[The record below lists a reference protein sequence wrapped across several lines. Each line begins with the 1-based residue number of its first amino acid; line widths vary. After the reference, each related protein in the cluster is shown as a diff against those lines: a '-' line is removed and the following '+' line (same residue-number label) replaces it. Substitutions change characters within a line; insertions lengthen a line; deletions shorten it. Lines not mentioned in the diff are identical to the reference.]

1 MARAITGRASARRI
15 QLLAV
20 LVVGI
25 FALLAMRAAWLGVVR
40 ASWLSSK
47 ADRQHLLNIAMP
59 AERGAILSA
68 DNQYLAV
75 DQPTMEITADGRFV
89 ADPVR
94 TADTLL
100 STLGGTPALRE
111 RIISQLSA
119 KKAYV
124 VITKNASIRD
134 GEHLRKLSL
143 PGVTFRRSTRRSYP
157 MGPVAAQVIGFTS
170 LETGKGV
177 EGLEARL
184 ESKLAGKDGKRIE
197 VRDPRAGVTVR
208 IQDLTE
214 PVPGKGVQLTINA
227 AIQRKLE
234 ESMLEAVST
243 TKAKGA
249 SGVVMDPNT
258 GAIVAM
264 ASVPRINANNRAK
277 LDVNATQA
285 RAVTDPYEPGSVFK
299 VVTVAGALEE
309 GLTTPTTR
317 YNVPPYMEFLYEGK
331 QRKVEEAHKRTANE
345 VMTTADILV
354 KSSNVG
360 TILISRSLKSRN
372 KLRYWMDRF
381 GFGHRT
387 GIDLGN
393 ESAGLL
399 PKLKW
404 NAGQAVNIPFGQGM
418 DATMIQQVRAYAAI
432 ANGGELVT
440 PYVVAS
446 VNGRASAHPSP
457 VRIFSKQTANEMT
470 AIMERVVEGST
481 GTGVKA
487 SINAYRVA
495 GKTGTAQ
502 KIEGGKYVDRYRSSF
517 IGFVPANRPQLVIA
531 VMIDDPDPAGL
542 HTGGD
547 VAAPV
552 FTTVGDYALS
562 TLSISPN

>member
-1 MARAITGRASARRI
+1 MAKAITGRASARRI

-47 ADRQHLLNIAMP
+47 ADRQHLLNITMP
-59 AERGAILSA
+59 AERGAILSS

-89 ADPVR
+89 VDPAR

-100 STLGGTPALRE
+100 STLGGTPAQRE

-124 VITKNASIRD
+124 VITKTASIRD

-143 PGVTFRRSTRRSYP
+143 PGVNFRRTTRRSYP

-170 LETGKGV
+170 LDTGKGV
-177 EGLEARL
+177 EGLEAHL
-184 ESKLAGKDGKRIE
+184 DAKLAGKDGKRVE

-208 IQDLTE
+208 IQNLTE
-214 PVPGKGVQLTINA
+214 PVPGKGIQLTINA

-234 ESMLEAVST
+234 ETMLATVAE

-249 SGVVMDPNT
+249 TGVIMDPNT
-258 GAIVAM
+258 GAIIAM
-264 ASVPRINANNRAK
+264 ASVPRVNANNRAN
-277 LDVNATQA
+277 LDVSATQA

-299 VVTVAGALEE
+299 VITVAGALEE
-309 GLTTPTTR
+309 GLTTPTTA
-317 YNVPPYMEFLYEGK
+317 YNVPPYKEFMFEGK
-331 QRKVEEAHKRTANE
+331 MRKVEEAHKRTANE
-345 VMTTADILV
+345 VMTTAQILQ

-360 TILISRSLKSRN
+360 TIMISQALKSRN

-381 GFGHRT
+381 GFGHKT

-404 NAGQAVNIPFGQGM
+404 NAGQAVNIPFGQGL

-440 PYVVAS
+440 PYVVQS
-446 VNGRASAHPSP
+446 VNGRASAHQSP
-457 VRIFSKQTANEMT
+457 VRIFSQQTANELT

-481 GTGVKA
+481 GTGIEA
-487 SINAYRVA
+487 AINSYRVA

-502 KIEGGKYVDRYRSSF
+502 KVEGNKYVDRYRSSF
-517 IGFVPANRPQLVIA
+517 IGFVPANKPQLVIA
-531 VMIDDPDPAGL
+531 VMIDDPDPAGP
-542 HTGGD
+542 HTGGV

-552 FTTVGDYALS
+552 FRAVGDYALS
-562 TLSISPN
+562 TLSIPPN